1 MQKLRHIALFALS
14 AGAGCGGATPQ
25 RPLAVPPAQGTLA
38 GEGLHHQ
45 CMEKARD
52 AWARRVPSSIQ
63 NGSRNLLAIP
73 REQKD
78 AVDLTPLDDRTLER
92 VREDIST
99 TLRIRRALLA
109 ESKLSVAA
117 KSLKILT
124 KDGKVTLRGALDD
137 PEERQSVVAIARTIV
152 GPDNVQARF

>member
-1 MQKLRHIALFALS
+1 
-14 AGAGCGGATPQ
+14 
-25 RPLAVPPAQGTLA
+25 
-38 GEGLHHQ
+38 
-45 CMEKARD
+45 MEKARD